1 MRGFPF
7 SFPHNDILN
16 NSPIIN
22 VFTYGFLI
30 LVFFFHCNLSET
42 EIIYIVLHGI
52 PTTLLTHNKQHHA
65 SCLPLL

>member
-22 VFTYGFLI
+22 MFTYGFLI
-30 LVFFFHCNLSET
+30 LLVFFFHCNLSET
-42 EIIYIVLHGI
+42 DIIYISAPWDPNHI
-52 PTTLLTHNKQHHA
+52 AHT
-65 SCLPLL
+65 